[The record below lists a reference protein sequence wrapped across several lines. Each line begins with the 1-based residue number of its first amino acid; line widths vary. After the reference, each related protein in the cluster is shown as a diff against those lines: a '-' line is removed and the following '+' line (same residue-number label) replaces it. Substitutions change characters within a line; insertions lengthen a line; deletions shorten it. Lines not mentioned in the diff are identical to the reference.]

1 MAAENANYISQLN
14 KLEPTGSQFVSE
26 GDDHLRVIKQAVQQS
41 LPNITGPVTATQAQL
56 NTVTSTE
63 SYFPEGGII
72 MWSGLTTNIPSGWA
86 LCDGVGTTAN
96 GGAIPDL
103 RGRFVLGAQSQTA
116 VPHGD
121 STRLGWQQSNKAQLL
136 TGASG
141 GSWASNT
148 NTGTTG
154 GTAITIA
161 QMPAH
166 DHKFFSD
173 NRLVELNT
181 SQSSG
186 NNAGG
191 FDGGQALGATRGVIS
206 SGSGQPHTHSMPS
219 VSLSVMNA
227 YLVLAYIIRTGNSF
241 VAGV

>member
-41 LPNITGPVTATQAQL
+41 LPNITGPVTATQGQL
-56 NTVTSTE
+56 NPVTSTE

-121 STRLGWQQSNKAQLL
+121 NTRLGWQQSNKAQLL
-136 TGASG
+136 TGTSG
-141 GSWASNT
+141 GTWYSST

-161 QMPAH
+161 QMPSHRHGNTNMLVLAAG
-166 DHKFFSD
+166 SGGLVAGTGVD
-173 NRLVELNT
+173 NDNFTDYE
-181 SQSSG
+181 
-186 NNAGG
+186 
-191 FDGGQALGATRGVIS
+191 
-206 SGSGQPHTHSMPS
+206 GSGQAHTHSMPP

>member
-41 LPNITGPVTATQAQL
+41 LPNITGPVTATQGQL

-121 STRLGWQQSNKAQLL
+121 NTRLGWQQSNKAQLL

-161 QMPAH
+161 QMPSH
-166 DHKFFSD
+166 RHRKT
-173 NRLVELNT
+173 NMLVLEA
-181 SQSSG
+181 G
-186 NNAGG
+186 NGALVGGGGSVTNANFTDYEG
-191 FDGGQALGATRGVIS
+191 GGQA
-206 SGSGQPHTHSMPS
+206 HTHSMPS

>member
-1 MAAENANYISQLN
+1 MSVENANYISQLN
-14 KLEPTGSQFVSE
+14 KLAPTGSEFVSE

-116 VPHGD
+116 TPHGD
-121 STRLGWQQSNKAQLL
+121 NSRIGWLESNKSQLL

-141 GSWASNT
+141 GRWLGDTFNS
-148 NTGTTG
+148 TTG

-161 QMPAH
+161 QMPSHTHQVTVANKLLYKAGSNINIESG
-166 DHKFFSD
+166 DSYSIGT
-173 NRLVELNT
+173 NT
-181 SQSSG
+181 TYTTT
-186 NNAGG
+186 N
-191 FDGGQALGATRGVIS
+191 
-206 SGSGQPHTHSMPS
+206 SGSGQAHTHSMPR
-219 VSLSVMNA
+219 VWVDLMNP